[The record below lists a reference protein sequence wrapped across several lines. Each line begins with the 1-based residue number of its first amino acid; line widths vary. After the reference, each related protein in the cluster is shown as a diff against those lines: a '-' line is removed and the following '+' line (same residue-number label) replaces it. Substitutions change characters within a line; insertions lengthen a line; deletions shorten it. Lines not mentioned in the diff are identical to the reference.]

1 MANLT
6 INIDMGKKCA
16 ECGKGGAVD
25 SGICLACTTKV
36 IKGKPMKSPIG
47 RAVAARFKNDPGR
60 PVPKHGSGCVSA

>member
-6 INIDMGKKCA
+6 ITVNVDKKCA

-25 SGICLACTTKV
+25 NGICLGCTSKA
-36 IKGKPMKSPIG
+36 ISGKPMKSPVG

-60 PVPKHGSGCVSA
+60 PVPKHGSGP